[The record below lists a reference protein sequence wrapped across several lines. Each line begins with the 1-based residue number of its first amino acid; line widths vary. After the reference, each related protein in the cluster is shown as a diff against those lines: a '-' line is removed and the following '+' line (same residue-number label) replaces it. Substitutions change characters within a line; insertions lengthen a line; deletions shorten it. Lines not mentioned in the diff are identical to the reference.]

1 MLNSFEAVAQFRSI
15 KVILNVDFYQ
25 YIQLLRVCKM
35 RSSDSI
41 AGFETVQE
49 NQNFYKS
56 NNVIVQFKTLIKTA
70 IKKVL

>member
-1 MLNSFEAVAQFRSI
+1 
-15 KVILNVDFYQ
+15 
-25 YIQLLRVCKM
+25 M

-56 NNVIVQFKTLIKTA
+56 NNIIVQFKTLIKTA